1 MPRKGWIWMLLNLI
15 GKKLVTEKDLFSLA
29 AQKGA
34 GGHESRCRRVKR
46 SLSELN
52 RR

>member
-1 MPRKGWIWMLLNLI
+1 MSEIDDN
-15 GKKLVTEKDLFSLA
+15 EKDLFSLA